1 MSDNDRNQPKRPPA
15 PPPGPGRP
23 PGPSAP
29 PPRPPQ
35 SSQAS
40 PDQYPAMSPPQPS
53 PSPARSTS
61 VVSHMATA
69 TATARSRRPMPT
81 LHGLLEEMLQRK
93 ASDLYLSTD
102 QAPRYRVYGEVLP
115 SSQHA
120 PDMDFMLEM
129 VRTIAGERGLEAFL
143 STGDLDISYGV
154 PKIGRFRVN
163 VYRQRTGVGAVYRH
177 IPTHVPHI
185 DDLLLPPSVQEFL
198 DIGHGL
204 VIITGP
210 TGSGKTTTLAALIK
224 ALADHQPQHI
234 VTIEHPIEFI
244 LDSDVSLVVQREVEL
259 HTPSFQQALK
269 DAIREDIDVLMIG
282 ELRDLETISLALQA
296 AEMGMLVFCTLH
308 TSNATKS
315 ISRIIDVFPA
325 EEQDTVRML
334 LAESLRGVVAQQL
347 VLRADG
353 PGRLACGE
361 VLLASPSLS
370 YMIREGKTQQ
380 IHSAIQTG
388 REHGM
393 VTMDQSLV
401 NHYLNGRITLKEVY
415 DRSHHPEE
423 LASMGLPPRPLD

>member
-1 MSDNDRNQPKRPPA
+1 MLA
-15 PPPGPGRP
+15 G
-23 PGPSAP
+23 
-29 PPRPPQ
+29 
-35 SSQAS
+35 
-40 PDQYPAMSPPQPS
+40 
-53 PSPARSTS
+53 
-61 VVSHMATA
+61 

-120 PDMDFMLEM
+120 PDVDFMLEM

-259 HTPSFQQALK
+259 HTPSFHQALR

-415 DRSHHPEE
+415 DRAHHPEE
-423 LASMGLPPRPLD
+423 LSSMGLPPRPLD

>member
-1 MSDNDRNQPKRPPA
+1 MSNNDGNQPKRPPA

-35 SSQAS
+35 SSQPS

-53 PSPARSTS
+53 PGPARAAS

-210 TGSGKTTTLAALIK
+210 TGSGKTTTLAALVK

-415 DRSHHPEE
+415 DRAHHPEE